1 MKNKCAQIP
10 NLKIKSNPNSVL
22 LSASS
27 TQNTRRTQRHGL
39 GGWCDSH
46 QEGGDGGADD
56 EAGDDVR
63 PVVAVL
69 GHAVQTGEEGQTH
82 EPQRQHRLGQAGALR
97 LHRARHVHLGGEE
110 TQEKGPFKGPEKI
123 QEALRLFGGSFYE
136 QTMATSRGGKSVP
149 ISEII

>member
-1 MKNKCAQIP
+1 MCANTQVKNK
-10 NLKIKSNPNSVL
+10 IKPQQHPSFCFL
-22 LSASS
+22 FA
-27 TQNTRRTQRHGL
+27 TQNTHAQHMQQHKL

-97 LHRARHVHLGGEE
+97 LHRARHVHL
-110 TQEKGPFKGPEKI
+110 
-123 QEALRLFGGSFYE
+123 E
-136 QTMATSRGGKSVP
+136 QRDGTRGGVL
-149 ISEII
+149 